1 MPVRWVTSSLCLQ
14 EYYDESICLLKF
26 QLGIFQASEC
36 QCEEGS
42 SNEQVQHVQAKN
54 VLKGKGRGYEEVAT
68 LDPQLIEPLVKV
80 DLQLHAF
87 ALDLFHQRVRQAEEE
102 LGVRFLCT

>member
-26 QLGIFQASEC
+26 QLGVFHASEC

-42 SNEQVQHVQAKN
+42 SDDHVQHVRSTN
-54 VLKGKGRGYEEVAT
+54 VLEGKRSYEEVRT
-68 LDPQLIEPLVKV
+68 LDPQLVEPLVKV
-80 DLQLHAF
+80 DLQLYAF
-87 ALDLFHQRVRQAEEE
+87 ALDLFRQRVRQAEEE
-102 LGVRFLCT
+102 LGLRFLCT